1 MSAEKPALEPE
12 MIPYGVKAVLVCL
25 DAGPWRDGARAYFA
39 AQGYYLMDEPD
50 EELAAA
56 KARLNALDV
65 VLAGQ
70 GKAALLAELHGRP
83 GLRRRETALFIVGD
97 FASLDSWA
105 AFSSAA
111 DWVLGQGDAP
121 RAAEL
126 LTEALKRQE
135 ASREPWR
142 LAEEASAG

>member
-1 MSAEKPALEPE
+1 MSAGKPVVEPE
-12 MIPYGVKAVLVCL
+12 MIPYGMKAALLCL
-25 DAGPWRDGARAYFA
+25 DPGPWRDGARAYLA
-39 AQGYYLMDEPD
+39 GQGYYLLDEPD
-50 EELAAA
+50 ADTASA